1 MKIRSVLP
9 KTILA
14 QGFVNMKCQGYGALR
29 KRPGQRG
36 QQGGQEH
43 GGQEHG
49 WQEHGGQAHE
59 HGGQER
65 EEGGLH
71 EHGGQE
77 GGQEH
82 EDGGILEH
90 GGQEEH
96 KEGGGDYADTKGTDA
111 QREGKNAKTE
121 GYPITVGKNAS
132 KEGYA
137 NTEGNKNAQKEGNIA
152 NTEGAHD
159 TDGLQ
164 FCEWGN
170 PFRTRMPEK
179 REPGGWSSSVAFGRV
194 GERRRALRQ
203 GRRHRHPT
211 TATTTEAKERRRDRR
226 QGRRH
231 AANGAPDAADRWV
244 WSSGRQARRSD
255 EAFFEA

>member
-1 MKIRSVLP
+1 MEGKNTEGKHTNTEGKNEKREGYTNTEGKREGKNT
-9 KTILA
+9 KTE
-14 QGFVNMKCQGYGALR
+14 GYLNTGGKKNT
-29 KRPGQRG
+29 KR
-36 QQGGQEH
+36 
-43 GGQEHG
+43 
-49 WQEHGGQAHE
+49 
-59 HGGQER
+59 
-65 EEGGLH
+65 
-71 EHGGQE
+71 
-77 GGQEH
+77 
-82 EDGGILEH
+82 
-90 GGQEEH
+90 
-96 KEGGGDYADTKGTDA
+96 GGDYANTKGTDA

-244 WSSGRQARRSD
+244 NRQSRLSP
-255 EAFFEA
+255 